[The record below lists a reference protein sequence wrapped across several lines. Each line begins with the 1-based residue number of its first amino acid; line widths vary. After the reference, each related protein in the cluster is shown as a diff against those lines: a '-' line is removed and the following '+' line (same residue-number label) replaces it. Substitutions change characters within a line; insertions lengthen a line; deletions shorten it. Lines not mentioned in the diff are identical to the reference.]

1 MDKIIINNLEI
12 IANHGVFQEE
22 KNIGQKFIISVEM
35 NLSTRKAGVT
45 DDLQYSTHY
54 GEVAD
59 DIEKLFVSKSNDL
72 LEKCAEEI
80 AEMILLKYR
89 LVKEVKV
96 SIKKPWAPIKK
107 IFENV
112 EIIIKRK
119 WNTCFL
125 SLGTNIGDKNNNLNL
140 AIDEIKKIE
149 NTKVEKIT
157 KFYETEPFGNTDQDM
172 FTNIAMEVTTLLGAE
187 ELLDRLLEIENRLGR
202 VRTKKWEPRVIDIDI
217 LLYNS
222 DVFET
227 EKLAVPHP
235 WMADRMFVLE
245 PLCEIAPNVIHPL
258 EQKTIFNLKRELE
271 KNIKLENK
279 I

>member
-1 MDKIIINNLEI
+1 MDKIIIRNLEF

-22 KNIGQKFIISVEM
+22 KNLGQKFIISAELS
-35 NLSTRKAGVT
+35 LSTRKAGVT

-54 GEVAD
+54 GEVAN
-59 DIEKLFVSKSNDL
+59 DIEKIFTSKSNDL
-72 LEKCAEEI
+72 IEKCAEEI
-80 AEMILLKYR
+80 AEMILLKYNM
-89 LVKEVKV
+89 VKEVKV
-96 SIKKPWAPIKK
+96 SVKKPWAPIKK

-112 EIIIKRK
+112 EVIIERK
-119 WNTCFL
+119 WNKCYL
-125 SLGTNIGDKNNNLNL
+125 SLGSNIGNKKNNILL
-140 AIDEIKKIE
+140 AIEEIKKIE
-149 NTKVEKIT
+149 NTEVLKVT
-157 KFYETEPFGNTDQDM
+157 KFYETEPFGNTDQDT
-172 FTNIAMEVTTLLGAE
+172 FANIAMEVKTLLEAE
-187 ELLDRLLEIENRLGR
+187 ELLDKLLEIENKLGR

-271 KNIKLENK
+271 KREV
-279 I
+279 

>member
-35 NLSTRKAGVT
+35 KLSTRKAGVT
-45 DDLQYSTHY
+45 DELQYSTHY

-59 DIEKLFVSKSNDL
+59 DIEKLFTSKSNDL

-112 EIIIKRK
+112 EIIIERK
-119 WNTCFL
+119 WNTCYL

-157 KFYETEPFGNTDQDM
+157 KFYETEPFGNTNQDM

-187 ELLDRLLEIENRLGR
+187 ELLDRVLEIENRLGR